1 MLGTMLGSREGAE
14 LRQSLGRAQGTDV
27 SGREGELCRGAA
39 RGGSSAARSLRSGG
53 SGRSTRTPPEVRVLL
68 IPSAFLR
75 TQTRSPNG
83 HRTCKQPPSDICT
96 PNYICISLIYMHSW
110 RAIKT
115 PEPAS
120 RFAAATPVNPRRG
133 GRAPR
138 ARVKPRLRPRPRCL
152 LVSTPGSGVRA
163 GPAPAGLPPVP
174 APPAP
179 PSAAT
184 RKPAAALAVRSAP
197 VRSDWRLSKKD

>member
-14 LRQSLGRAQGTDV
+14 LRQSPGRAQGTDA
-27 SGREGELCRGAA
+27 SGREGELCRGAG

-53 SGRSTRTPPEVRVLL
+53 SGRSTRTPAEVRVLL

-75 TQTRSPNG
+75 TQTRSPSG

-138 ARVKPRLRPRPRCL
+138 AGVKARLRRRPRCL
-152 LVSTPGSGVRA
+152 SVSTPGSGVR
-163 GPAPAGLPPVP
+163 AGLPPVP

-184 RKPAAALAVRSAP
+184 QKPAAALAVRSAP